1 MFKKAQRRNM
11 FKKAQ
16 RRVRQYLIFLKE
28 KKKWILHS
36 PPYLYEGPKNIALIE
51 IQPN

>member
-28 KKKWILHS
+28 KKKVDFAFSSLPLRRPEKYCINRNS
-36 PPYLYEGPKNIALIE
+36 T
-51 IQPN
+51 